1 MNIERIHSAARPR
14 HRVWC
19 LASELSE
26 GQTAGTYTFVNT
38 AVNAELGEGSEIVVI
53 DAPGKLLFWDSV
65 AGLAHDW
72 TAE

>member
-19 LASELSE
+19 RAAELTA
-26 GQTAGTYTFVNT
+26 GQTAGTYTFADA

-53 DAPGKLLFWDSV
+53 DAPGRLLFWDSA
-65 AGLAHDW
+65 AGLARDW